1 MTLWTFH
8 NWPNEPMDT
17 DGMLDYIRVLLRD
30 ISNAHL
36 RDTEPIRWARSVCA
50 LGKLSDDQRGQIMR
64 HRVQYNLG
72 KHQSARLMTFIEA
85 WDEIGRETS
94 NGNDS

>member
-1 MTLWTFH
+1 MTLWTPH
-8 NWPNEPMDT
+8 NWPNRPMNTGD
-17 DGMLDYIRVLLRD
+17 MLNRVRALLDD
-30 ISNAHL
+30 ITSEYL

-72 KHQSARLMTFIEA
+72 KHQSERLMTFIEA
-85 WDEIGRETS
+85 WDEIGRES
-94 NGNDS
+94 E